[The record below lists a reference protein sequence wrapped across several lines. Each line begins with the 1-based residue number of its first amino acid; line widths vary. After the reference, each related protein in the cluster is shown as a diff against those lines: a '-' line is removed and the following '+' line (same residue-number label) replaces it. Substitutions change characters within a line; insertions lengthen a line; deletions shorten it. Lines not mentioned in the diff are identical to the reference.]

1 MAKSSTSGKMMRR
14 RVTFFIM
21 LAVVLALGIAFFTS
35 LAQLSR
41 LRAEY
46 RALQEQDA
54 QADVEISLLEEELEY
69 SKTENFIRRMA
80 RELLG
85 WVEPGDTKIVDDSQ
99 E

>member
-1 MAKSSTSGKMMRR
+1 MAKSSSGKRTRR
-14 RVTFFIM
+14 RIVFFVI
-21 LAVVLALGIAFFTS
+21 LGIVLALLIAFGTS

-46 RALQEQDA
+46 RELQKQDEA
-54 QADVEISLLEEELEY
+54 ADLEISLLEEELEY
-69 SKTENFIRRMA
+69 SKTDNFIRRMA